1 MPNANPSTPRP
12 WHSQALEAAVL
23 SRGSVRGWIHRLS
36 TAGVGRTGQ
45 LTDLHELSFAKRYQ
59 LGQGL
64 LYLGATAAGI
74 AAMLLRVMASAVV
87 LRKHRPWPS

>member
-1 MPNANPSTPRP
+1 MPNANPSTPRL
-12 WHSQALEAAVL
+12 WHPQALEAAVL
-23 SRGSVRGWIHRLS
+23 SRGSVRGWMHRLR
-36 TAGVGRTGQ
+36 TGGLGRTGQ
-45 LTDLHELSFAKRYQ
+45 LIDLQELSFVKCYQ